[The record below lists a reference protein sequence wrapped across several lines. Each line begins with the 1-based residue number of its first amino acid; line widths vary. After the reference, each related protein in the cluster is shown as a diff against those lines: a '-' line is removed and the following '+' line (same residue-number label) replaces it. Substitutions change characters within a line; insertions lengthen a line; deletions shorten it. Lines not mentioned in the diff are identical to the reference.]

1 MNNGVCNSEQD
12 YFKAE
17 LDTGRVHPWV
27 GLGRFGSGWVT
38 KFSFLGGSGPVSKM
52 FNKYAIYRQKPINR

>member
-1 MNNGVCNSEQD
+1 MCICRVRNEQSGS
-12 YFKAE
+12 E

-27 GLGRFGSGWVT
+27 GLGRVGSGWVT

-52 FNKYAIYRQKPINR
+52 FNKYAIYRQEPINR